1 MIVLAQHPAMPVD
14 PAPATAPEVRFVA
27 IEDSG
32 FSPSALVV
40 APGTTVRWSN
50 GGRTRHTV
58 TADGGAFGSRTMIP
72 GDRFT
77 VDAPTAPGVYAY
89 GCSFHSYMRGTVTVS
104 LLSLSAPRPVG
115 VGGRPAL
122 TGTVP
127 GAAAGTTVHLERRVP
142 GAWEEVGAAAT
153 DASGA
158 YALSGPQITAR
169 TAFRALVGD
178 AVSPSVRALVLPVV
192 AATRTGP
199 RLAVR
204 VQPAGDGVVH
214 LERLDLD
221 RYVWRTVGMRRLHAG
236 RARFTLG
243 APGVYRAV
251 AQARGGLDE
260 AASRT
265 VPFRPGAFRN

>member
-1 MIVLAQHPAMPVD
+1 VIVLAQHPATPGH
-14 PAPATAPEVRFVA
+14 PAPAEVRTVEVTDAAFGP
-27 IEDSG
+27 SG
-32 FSPSALVV
+32 LVV
-40 APGTTVRWSN
+40 APGTDVTWRNN
-50 GGRTRHTV
+50 GRQRHSA
-58 TADGGAFGSRTMIP
+58 TADGGAFASPTLSP

-77 VDAPTAPGVYAY
+77 VAAPATAGVYAY
-89 GCSFHSYMRGTVTVS
+89 GCRFHSYMRGTVTVS
-104 LLSLSAPRPVG
+104 MLSLAAPRPVG

-122 TGTVP
+122 AGAVP
-127 GAAAGTTVHLERRVP
+127 GAAAGTVVHLERRVP
-142 GAWEEVGAAAT
+142 GAWQEVGTAAT

-158 YALSGPQITAR
+158 YGLTGPQITAR

-178 AVSPSVRALVLPVV
+178 AVSPSVRALVVPAVTV
-192 AATRTGP
+192 ARTGP

-204 VQPAGDGVVH
+204 VLPAGDGVVH

-243 APGVYRAV
+243 APGVYRSV

-260 AASRT
+260 AASRS